1 MGNDMKIKHLDAFF
15 ENGID
20 FNIEPAQSSFLFRWA
35 YGDSIDDI
43 LSLEKLSIGT
53 LLDISEKTKP
63 SDLVHIISE
72 DLKLHLYFESDKI
85 YLYLKWSERIKEI
98 LQLFS
103 QYNNINIPS
112 SFENEW
118 DKACTIVKISP
129 DLCLI
134 DSIAQRFN
142 LTYEQ
147 ATKIPWT
154 QVLIANNIDLR
165 KSIFESLCSEKL
177 KQK

>member
-1 MGNDMKIKHLDAFF
+1 MKIKHLD
-15 ENGID
+15 NLVLNSID
-20 FNIEPAQSSFLFRWA
+20 FSIGHVQPSFLFRWA

-53 LLDISEKTKP
+53 LLDINEKTKP
-63 SDLVHIISE
+63 SDLVHMISE
-72 DLKLHLYFESDKI
+72 DLGLRLYFESDKV

-103 QYNNINIPS
+103 QYNNVSIPS

-118 DKACTIVKISP
+118 NKACAMVKVSP

-142 LTYEQ
+142 LTYDQ

-154 QVLIANNIDLR
+154 HVLVANNIDLR
-165 KSIFESLCSEKL
+165 KSIFESMCSEKL

>member
-1 MGNDMKIKHLDAFF
+1 MKIKHLDALFS
-15 ENGID
+15 NNIG
-20 FNIEPAQSSFLFRWA
+20 FNIEQAKPSFLFRWV

-53 LLDISEKTKP
+53 LLDINEKTKP
-63 SDLVHIISE
+63 SDLVNMISK
-72 DLKLHLYFESDKI
+72 DLALHLYFENDI
-85 YLYLKWSERIKEI
+85 VYLYQKWSERIKEI

-118 DKACTIVKISP
+118 NRACSMIKIDP

-134 DSIAQRFN
+134 DSISQRFH
-142 LTYEQ
+142 LTYDQ
-147 ATKIPWT
+147 AVKIPWV
-154 QVLIANNIDLR
+154 QVLVANNIDLR
-165 KSIFESLCSEKL
+165 KAVFESMCSEKL

>member
-1 MGNDMKIKHLDAFF
+1 MKIKYLDALF
-15 ENGID
+15 EQGIG
-20 FNIEPAQSSFLFRWA
+20 FNIEPAQPSFLFRWA

-43 LSLEKLSIGT
+43 LSLEKMSIGT
-53 LLDISEKTKP
+53 LLDINEKTKP
-63 SDLVHIISE
+63 SDLVHMISE
-72 DLKLHLYFESDKI
+72 DLKLHLYFESDKV

-103 QYNNINIPS
+103 QYNSINIPS

-118 DKACTIVKISP
+118 AKACSIVKIDP

-142 LTYEQ
+142 LTYDQ
-147 ATKIPWT
+147 ATKISWT
-154 QVLIANNIDLR
+154 HVLVANNIDLR
-165 KSIFESLCSEKL
+165 KSIFESMCSEKL

>member
-1 MGNDMKIKHLDAFF
+1 MKIKHLDALF
-15 ENGID
+15 ESGID
-20 FNIEPAQSSFLFRWA
+20 FNVGHIQPSFMFRWA
-35 YGDSIDDI
+35 YGDDMDNI

-53 LLDISEKTKP
+53 LLDINEKTVP
-63 SDLVHIISE
+63 SDLVHMISK
-72 DLKLHLYFESDKI
+72 DLGLSLYFENDKV
-85 YLYLKWSERIKEI
+85 YLYQKWTERIKEI

-103 QYNNINIPS
+103 QYNNISVPS

-118 DKACTIVKISP
+118 NKVCSMIRINP

-142 LTYEQ
+142 LTYDQ
-147 ATKIPWT
+147 AVKIPWAH
-154 QVLIANNIDLR
+154 VLTANNIDLR
-165 KSIFESLCSEKL
+165 KAVFESMCSEKL

>member
-1 MGNDMKIKHLDAFF
+1 MKIEHLDTLF
-15 ENGID
+15 EQGIG
-20 FNIEPAQSSFLFRWA
+20 FNIESAQPSFLFRWT
-35 YGDSIDDI
+35 YKDNIDDI
-43 LSLEKLSIGT
+43 LTLEKLSIGT
-53 LLDISEKTKP
+53 LLDINEKTKP
-63 SDLVHIISE
+63 SDLVHMISE

-118 DKACTIVKISP
+118 NKACAMVKVSP

-142 LTYEQ
+142 LTYDQ

-154 QVLIANNIDLR
+154 HVLVINNIDLR
-165 KSIFESLCSEKL
+165 RAVFESMCSEKL

>member
-1 MGNDMKIKHLDAFF
+1 MKIKYLDALF
-15 ENGID
+15 EQGIG
-20 FNIEPAQSSFLFRWA
+20 FNIEPVQPSFLFRWA

-53 LLDISEKTKP
+53 LLDINEKTKP
-63 SDLVHIISE
+63 SDLVHMISE
-72 DLKLHLYFESDKI
+72 DLGLHLYFESDKV
-85 YLYLKWSERIKEI
+85 YLYLKWTERIKEI

-103 QYNNINIPS
+103 QYNNISVPS

-118 DKACTIVKISP
+118 NKVCSMIRIDP

-142 LTYEQ
+142 LTYDQ
-147 ATKIPWT
+147 AVKIPWT
-154 QVLIANNIDLR
+154 HVLTANNIDLR
-165 KSIFESLCSEKL
+165 KAVFESMCSEKL

>member
-1 MGNDMKIKHLDAFF
+1 MKIEHLDTLF
-15 ENGID
+15 EQGIS
-20 FNIEPAQSSFLFRWA
+20 FNIEHGQPSFLFRWA

-43 LSLEKLSIGT
+43 LLLEKLPIGT
-53 LLDISEKTKP
+53 LLDINEKTKP
-63 SDLVHIISE
+63 SELVHMISE
-72 DLKLHLYFESDKI
+72 DLGLHLYFESDKV

-98 LQLFS
+98 LQLFA

-118 DKACTIVKISP
+118 NRACAMVKVSP

-142 LTYEQ
+142 LTYDQ
-147 ATKIPWT
+147 ATKIPWPHAL
-154 QVLIANNIDLR
+154 VASNIDLR
-165 KSIFESLCSEKL
+165 RAVFESLCSEKL

>member
-1 MGNDMKIKHLDAFF
+1 MKIKHLDALF
-15 ENGID
+15 ESGIG
-20 FNIEPAQSSFLFRWA
+20 FNIETAQPSFLFRWV

-43 LSLEKLSIGT
+43 LSLEKLSIVT
-53 LLDISEKTKP
+53 LLDINEKTKP
-63 SDLVHIISE
+63 SDLVRMISD
-72 DLKLHLYFESDKI
+72 DLGLHLYFENDKV
-85 YLYLKWSERIKEI
+85 YLYQKWSERIKEI

-118 DKACTIVKISP
+118 NKACSMVKIDP

-134 DSIAQRFN
+134 DSISQRFH

-147 ATKIPWT
+147 ATKIPWPH
-154 QVLIANNIDLR
+154 VLISNNIDLR
-165 KSIFESLCSEKL
+165 RSVFESMCSDKL

>member
-1 MGNDMKIKHLDAFF
+1 MRIKHLD
-15 ENGID
+15 NLVLNDID
-20 FNIEPAQSSFLFRWA
+20 FSIGHVQPSFMFKWA
-35 YGDSIDDI
+35 YRDDMDNI

-53 LLDISEKTKP
+53 LLDINEKTVP
-63 SDLVHIISE
+63 SELVSMISKDLNIHP
-72 DLKLHLYFESDKI
+72 YFENDKI
-85 YLYLKWSERIKEI
+85 YLYQKWTERIKEI

-103 QYNNINIPS
+103 QYNNISVPS

-118 DKACTIVKISP
+118 NNVCSMIRINP

-142 LTYEQ
+142 LTYDQ
-147 ATKIPWT
+147 AVKIPWT
-154 QVLIANNIDLR
+154 HVLTANNIDLR
-165 KSIFESLCSEKL
+165 KAVFESVCSEKL

>member
-1 MGNDMKIKHLDAFF
+1 MKIKHLDALF
-15 ENGID
+15 ESGIG
-20 FNIEPAQSSFLFRWA
+20 FNIEQAKPSFLFRWS

-53 LLDISEKTKP
+53 LLDINEKTKP
-63 SDLVHIISE
+63 SKLVHMISE
-72 DLKLHLYFESDKI
+72 DLGLRLYFENDI
-85 YLYLKWSERIKEI
+85 VYLYQKWSERIKEI

-103 QYNNINIPS
+103 QYNNISIPS

-118 DKACTIVKISP
+118 NKACSMVKIDP

-134 DSIAQRFN
+134 DSISQRFS
-142 LTYEQ
+142 LTYDQ
-147 ATKIPWT
+147 AVKIPWPH
-154 QVLIANNIDLR
+154 VLVANNIDLR
-165 KSIFESLCSEKL
+165 KSIFESMCSEKL

>member
-1 MGNDMKIKHLDAFF
+1 MKIKHLDVFF
-15 ENGID
+15 EQGIG
-20 FNIEPAQSSFLFRWA
+20 FNIEPTQPSFLFRWA

-53 LLDISEKTKP
+53 LLDINEKTKP
-63 SDLVHIISE
+63 SDLVHMISE
-72 DLKLHLYFESDKI
+72 DLGLHLYFESDKV
-85 YLYLKWSERIKEI
+85 YLYLKWFERIREI

-118 DKACTIVKISP
+118 NKACSMIKIDP

-134 DSIAQRFN
+134 DSIAQRFS
-142 LTYEQ
+142 LTYDQ
-147 ATKIPWT
+147 ATKVPWPH
-154 QVLIANNIDLR
+154 VLVANNIDLR
-165 KSIFESLCSEKL
+165 KSIFESMCSEKL

>member
-1 MGNDMKIKHLDAFF
+1 MKIEHLDTLF
-15 ENGID
+15 EQGIS
-20 FNIEPAQSSFLFRWA
+20 FNIEHGQPSFLFRWA

-43 LSLEKLSIGT
+43 LTLEELSIGT
-53 LLDISEKTKP
+53 LLDINEKTKP
-63 SDLVHIISE
+63 SDLVHMISE
-72 DLKLHLYFESDKI
+72 DLGLHLYFESDKV

-118 DKACTIVKISP
+118 AKACSIVKIDP

-142 LTYEQ
+142 LTYDQ
-147 ATKIPWT
+147 ATKIPWPH
-154 QVLIANNIDLR
+154 VLVANNIDLR
-165 KSIFESLCSEKL
+165 RTVFESLCSEKL
-177 KQK
+177 RQK